1 MQISDYLSYY
11 LRYLIGPLLFL
22 ISLLSLLRVW
32 RILRLQMKISA
43 RPATYFFLLRE
54 SLKDETF
61 SPVRLFHTN
70 LIGSAGS
77 ADMRIRDK
85 GVRRRHAQLY
95 LYDGSWYLE
104 PVSARTLVWLNGKPV
119 EKKTEIVNNDV
130 IGLGTTKLTLV
141 DDRGYLQEEDDSS
154 SLESL
159 TSSTT
164 GQALSTIILLNIF
177 YAVSMGLLIFTLPE
191 VFHPQQEMILILSVI
206 VIIFSNMMFFLFKLS
221 LKQFNADIFLA
232 AKALYLTGFIIQTRF
247 SFWDLRAKVDDLE
260 TAILSRVSGWQQIC
274 FIILAGLTLAF
285 ILSLIVAN
293 TRVLE
298 KLGTAAMIGTTALLL
313 VTLVFGRG
321 QATHGAGL
329 WIYIGSRSIQLTEFA
344 KIGWLI
350 VLASFFKTRP
360 PLKIQIRFAV
370 WAAVNF
376 VLLLMLP
383 DLGSAMILLP
393 VTLIVFTVMTSEYL
407 KTGLILAV
415 GAAAGIIAYQSMPY
429 VQRRIFG
436 WISLW
441 EEVNPQNSQIVY
453 ALQAVGR
460 GGIIGQGLTRGSP
473 RAIPLASEDMVFSIV
488 CEEMGLIA
496 GFAIIILFFVIWLAG
511 IISVIKGRDGF
522 SVSLTLALTTAF
534 FMEAII
540 AIGGTTGLIPLTGIT
555 LPFIA
560 HGGSSLLAKFLM
572 LGLLLGVSA
581 RREKK
586 GYRKV
591 RVKKATV
598 TPELQDDRQASYTS

>member
-1 MQISDYLSYY
+1 MQINDFLSYY
-11 LRYLIGPLLFL
+11 FRYLIGPLLFL
-22 ISLLSLLRVW
+22 AALLLLVRVW
-32 RILRLQMKISA
+32 RILRLQMRISA

-54 SLKDETF
+54 SLKDESF

-70 LIGSAGS
+70 LIGSAGP

-85 GVRRRHAQLY
+85 GVKRRHAQLY

-104 PVSARTLVWLNGKPV
+104 PVSSRALLWVNGKQI

-141 DDRGYLQEEDDSS
+141 DDRKYLQEDNDSL
-154 SLESL
+154 SLENL
-159 TSSTT
+159 TSST
-164 GQALSTIILLNIF
+164 GSQALSTIVLLHIF
-177 YAVSMGLLIFTLPE
+177 YAVCMGLLIYTLPE
-191 VFHPQQEMILILSVI
+191 AFIPYREKILIFSVI
-206 VIIFSNMMFFLFKLS
+206 VIAFSDMAYALFKLA
-221 LKQFNADIFLA
+221 LKQFNVDIFLA
-232 AKALYLTGFIIQTRF
+232 AMALYLTGFIIQTRF
-247 SFWDLRAKVDDLE
+247 SFWDFRARGDDLE
-260 TAILSRVSGWQQIC
+260 SAIQARISDWQLIC
-274 FIILAGLTLAF
+274 FIILLGLAAAF
-285 ILSLIVAN
+285 FLSLIAAN
-293 TRVLE
+293 TRLLE
-298 KLGTAAMIGTTALLL
+298 KLGTVAMIGTTLLL
-313 VTLVFGRG
+313 MATLVLGKG

-344 KIGWLI
+344 KVGWLI

-360 PLKIQIRFAV
+360 PLKTQIIFAV
-370 WAAVNF
+370 WAAINF

-407 KTGLILAV
+407 FTGLILVA
-415 GAAAGIIAYQSMPY
+415 GAGASVVAYQSMPY
-429 VQRRIFG
+429 VQRRIYG

-441 EEVNPQNSQIVY
+441 EEVNAQNSQIVY
-453 ALQAVGR
+453 ALQAVSR
-460 GGIIGQGLTRGSP
+460 GGTIGQGLTRGSP

-511 IISVIKGRDGF
+511 ITSVIKGRDGF

-534 FMEAII
+534 FVEAII

-560 HGGSSLLAKFLM
+560 HGGSSMLAKFLM

-591 RVKKATV
+591 REKKSASSL
-598 TPELQDDRQASYTS
+598 EAQEDRLT

>member
-1 MQISDYLSYY
+1 MQINDFLSYY
-11 LRYLIGPLLFL
+11 FRYLIGPLLFL
-22 ISLLSLLRVW
+22 AALLLLVRVW
-32 RILRLQMKISA
+32 RILRLQMRISA

-54 SLKDETF
+54 SLKDESF

-70 LIGSAGS
+70 LIGSAGP

-85 GVRRRHAQLY
+85 GVKRRHAQLY

-104 PVSARTLVWLNGKPV
+104 PVSSRALLWVNGKQI

-141 DDRGYLQEEDDSS
+141 DDRKYLQEDNDSL
-154 SLESL
+154 SLENL
-159 TSSTT
+159 TSST
-164 GQALSTIILLNIF
+164 GSQALSTIVLLHIF
-177 YAVSMGLLIFTLPE
+177 YAVCMGLLIYTLPE
-191 VFHPQQEMILILSVI
+191 AFIPNREKILIFSVI
-206 VIIFSNMMFFLFKLS
+206 VIAFSDMAYALFKLA
-221 LKQFNADIFLA
+221 LKQFNVDIFLA
-232 AKALYLTGFIIQTRF
+232 AMALYLTGFIIQTRF
-247 SFWDLRAKVDDLE
+247 SFWDFRARGDDLE
-260 TAILSRVSGWQQIC
+260 SAIQARISDWQLIC
-274 FIILAGLTLAF
+274 FIILLGLAAAF
-285 ILSLIVAN
+285 FLSLIAAN
-293 TRVLE
+293 TRLLE
-298 KLGTAAMIGTTALLL
+298 KLGTVAMIGTTLLL
-313 VTLVFGRG
+313 MATLVLGKG

-344 KIGWLI
+344 KVGWLI

-360 PLKIQIRFAV
+360 PLKTQIIFAV
-370 WAAVNF
+370 WAAINF

-407 KTGLILAV
+407 FTGLILVA
-415 GAAAGIIAYQSMPY
+415 GAGASVVAYQSMPY
-429 VQRRIFG
+429 VQRRIYG

-441 EEVNPQNSQIVY
+441 EEVNAQNSQIVY
-453 ALQAVGR
+453 ALQAVSR
-460 GGIIGQGLTRGSP
+460 GGTIGQGLTRGSP

-511 IISVIKGRDGF
+511 ITSVIKGRDGF

-534 FMEAII
+534 FVEAII

-560 HGGSSLLAKFLM
+560 HGGSSMLAKFLM

-591 RVKKATV
+591 REKKSASSL
-598 TPELQDDRQASYTS
+598 EAQEDRLT

>member
-1 MQISDYLSYY
+1 MQINDFLSYY
-11 LRYLIGPLLFL
+11 FRYLIGPLLFL
-22 ISLLSLLRVW
+22 AALLLLVRVW
-32 RILRLQMKISA
+32 RILRLQMRISA

-54 SLKDETF
+54 SLKDESF

-70 LIGSAGS
+70 LIGSAGP

-85 GVRRRHAQLY
+85 GVKRRHAQLY

-104 PVSARTLVWLNGKPV
+104 PVSSRALLWVNGKQI

-141 DDRGYLQEEDDSS
+141 DDRKYLQEDNDSL
-154 SLESL
+154 SLENL
-159 TSSTT
+159 TSST
-164 GQALSTIILLNIF
+164 GSQALSTIVLLHIF
-177 YAVSMGLLIFTLPE
+177 YAVCMGLLIYTLPE
-191 VFHPQQEMILILSVI
+191 AFIPYREKILIFSVI
-206 VIIFSNMMFFLFKLS
+206 VIAFSDMAYALFKLA
-221 LKQFNADIFLA
+221 LQQFNVDIFLA
-232 AKALYLTGFIIQTRF
+232 AMALYLTGFIIQTRF
-247 SFWDLRAKVDDLE
+247 SFWDFRARGDDLE
-260 TAILSRVSGWQQIC
+260 SAIQARISDWQLIC
-274 FIILAGLTLAF
+274 FIILLGLAAAF
-285 ILSLIVAN
+285 FLSLIAAN
-293 TRVLE
+293 TRLLE
-298 KLGTAAMIGTTALLL
+298 KLGTVAMIGTTLLL
-313 VTLVFGRG
+313 MATLVLGKG

-344 KIGWLI
+344 KVGWLI
-350 VLASFFKTRP
+350 VLASFIKTRP
-360 PLKIQIRFAV
+360 PLITQIIFAV
-370 WAAVNF
+370 WAAINF

-407 KTGLILAV
+407 FTGLILVA
-415 GAAAGIIAYQSMPY
+415 GAGASVVAYQSMPY
-429 VQRRIFG
+429 VQRRIYG

-441 EEVNPQNSQIVY
+441 EEVNAQNSQIVY
-453 ALQAVGR
+453 ALQAVSR
-460 GGIIGQGLTRGSP
+460 GGTIGQGLTRGSP

-511 IISVIKGRDGF
+511 ITSVIKGRDGF

-534 FMEAII
+534 FVEAII

-560 HGGSSLLAKFLM
+560 HGGSSMLAKFLM

-591 RVKKATV
+591 REKKSASSL
-598 TPELQDDRQASYTS
+598 EAQEDRLT

>member
-1 MQISDYLSYY
+1 MQINDFLSYY
-11 LRYLIGPLLFL
+11 FRYLIGPLLFL
-22 ISLLSLLRVW
+22 AALLLLVRVW
-32 RILRLQMKISA
+32 RILRLQMRISA

-54 SLKDETF
+54 SLKDESF

-70 LIGSAGS
+70 LIGSAGP

-85 GVRRRHAQLY
+85 GVKRRHAQLY

-104 PVSARTLVWLNGKPV
+104 PVSSRALLWVNGKQI

-141 DDRGYLQEEDDSS
+141 DDRKYLQEDNDSL
-154 SLESL
+154 SLENL
-159 TSSTT
+159 TSST
-164 GQALSTIILLNIF
+164 GSQALSTIVLLHIF
-177 YAVSMGLLIFTLPE
+177 YAVCMGLLIYTLPE
-191 VFHPQQEMILILSVI
+191 AFIPYREKILIFSVI
-206 VIIFSNMMFFLFKLS
+206 VIAFSDMAYALFKLA
-221 LKQFNADIFLA
+221 LKQFNVDIFLA
-232 AKALYLTGFIIQTRF
+232 AMALYLTGFIIQTRF
-247 SFWDLRAKVDDLE
+247 SFWDFRARGDDLE
-260 TAILSRVSGWQQIC
+260 SAIQARISDWQLIC
-274 FIILAGLTLAF
+274 FIILLGLAAAF
-285 ILSLIVAN
+285 FLSLIAAN
-293 TRVLE
+293 TRLLE
-298 KLGTAAMIGTTALLL
+298 KLGTVAMIGTTLLL
-313 VTLVFGRG
+313 MATLVLGKG

-344 KIGWLI
+344 KVGWLI

-360 PLKIQIRFAV
+360 PLKTQIIFAV
-370 WAAVNF
+370 WAAINF

-407 KTGLILAV
+407 FTGLILVA
-415 GAAAGIIAYQSMPY
+415 GAGASVVAYQSMPY
-429 VQRRIFG
+429 VQRRIYG

-441 EEVNPQNSQIVY
+441 EEVNAQNSQIVY
-453 ALQAVGR
+453 ALQAVSR
-460 GGIIGQGLTRGSP
+460 GGTIGQGLTRGSP

-511 IISVIKGRDGF
+511 ITSVIKGRDGF

-534 FMEAII
+534 FVEAII

-555 LPFIA
+555 LP
-560 HGGSSLLAKFLM
+560 
-572 LGLLLGVSA
+572 
-581 RREKK
+581 
-586 GYRKV
+586 
-591 RVKKATV
+591 
-598 TPELQDDRQASYTS
+598 

>member
-1 MQISDYLSYY
+1 MQINDFLSYY
-11 LRYLIGPLLFL
+11 FRYLIGPLLFL
-22 ISLLSLLRVW
+22 AALLLLVRVW
-32 RILRLQMKISA
+32 RILRLQMRISA

-54 SLKDETF
+54 SLKDESF

-70 LIGSAGS
+70 LIGSAGP

-85 GVRRRHAQLY
+85 GVKRRHAQLY

-104 PVSARTLVWLNGKPV
+104 PVSSRALLWVNGKQI

-141 DDRGYLQEEDDSS
+141 DDRKYLQEDNDSL
-154 SLESL
+154 SLENL
-159 TSSTT
+159 TSST
-164 GQALSTIILLNIF
+164 GSQALSTIVLLHIF
-177 YAVSMGLLIFTLPE
+177 YAVCMGLLIYTLPE
-191 VFHPQQEMILILSVI
+191 AFIPYREKILIFSVI
-206 VIIFSNMMFFLFKLS
+206 VIAFSDMAYALFKLA
-221 LKQFNADIFLA
+221 LKQFNVDIFLA
-232 AKALYLTGFIIQTRF
+232 AMALYLTGFIIQTRF
-247 SFWDLRAKVDDLE
+247 SFWDFRARGDDLE
-260 TAILSRVSGWQQIC
+260 SAIQARISDWQLIC
-274 FIILAGLTLAF
+274 FIILLGLAVAF
-285 ILSLIVAN
+285 FLSLIAVN
-293 TRVLE
+293 TRLLE
-298 KLGTAAMIGTTALLL
+298 KLGTVAMIGTTLLL
-313 VTLVFGRG
+313 MATLVLGKG

-344 KIGWLI
+344 KVGWLI

-360 PLKIQIRFAV
+360 PLKTQIIFAV
-370 WAAVNF
+370 WAAINF

-407 KTGLILAV
+407 FTGLILVA
-415 GAAAGIIAYQSMPY
+415 GAGASVVAYQSMPY
-429 VQRRIFG
+429 VQRRIYG

-441 EEVNPQNSQIVY
+441 EEVNAQNSQIVY
-453 ALQAVGR
+453 ALQAVSR
-460 GGIIGQGLTRGSP
+460 GGTIGQGLTRGSP

-511 IISVIKGRDGF
+511 ITSVIKGRDGF

-534 FMEAII
+534 FVEAII

-560 HGGSSLLAKFLM
+560 HGGSSMLAKFLM

-591 RVKKATV
+591 REKKSASSL
-598 TPELQDDRQASYTS
+598 EAQEDRLT

>member
-1 MQISDYLSYY
+1 MQISDFLSYY
-11 LRYLIGPLLFL
+11 FRYLIGPLLFL
-22 ISLLSLLRVW
+22 IALLLLVRMW

-54 SLKDETF
+54 SLKDESF

-70 LIGSAGS
+70 LIGSSGS

-95 LYDGSWYLE
+95 LYDGSWFLE
-104 PVSARTLVWLNGKPV
+104 PVTTQTLVWVNGKQI
-119 EKKTEIVNNDV
+119 EERTEIVNNDV

-141 DDRGYLQEEDDSS
+141 DDRKYLHEDNDSS
-154 SLESL
+154 SIEYL
-159 TSSTT
+159 TSSTG
-164 GQALSTIILLNIF
+164 GQAFSTLILLHAF
-177 YAVSMGLLIFTLPE
+177 YAICMGLLLYTLPE
-191 VFHPQQEMILILSVI
+191 EFIPHRGMILIYSVI
-206 VIIFSNMMFFLFKLS
+206 VIIFSDLVFALFKIT
-221 LKQFNADIFLA
+221 LKQFNVDIFLA
-232 AKALYLTGFIIQTRF
+232 VMALYLTGFIIQSRF
-247 SFWDLRAKVDDLE
+247 SFWDLRASSENLE
-260 TAILSRVSGWQQIC
+260 SAIQARVSGWQQIC
-274 FIILAGLTLAF
+274 FIILVGLAMAL

-293 TRVLE
+293 TRLLE
-298 KLGTAAMIGTTALLL
+298 KLGTVAMIGTTLLL
-313 VTLVFGRG
+313 LITLIFGRG

-344 KIGWLI
+344 KVGWLI

-360 PLKIQIRFAV
+360 PLKVQIRFAV
-370 WAAVNF
+370 WAGVNF
-376 VLLLMLP
+376 VLLLLLP

-393 VTLIVFTVMTSEYL
+393 VTLIVFTIMTSEYL
-407 KTGLILAV
+407 LTGLVLAV
-415 GAAAGIIAYQSMPY
+415 GAGASLIAYQSMPY

-453 ALQAVGR
+453 ALQAVSR
-460 GGIIGQGLTRGSP
+460 GGAIGQGLTRGSP

-511 IISVIKGRDGF
+511 ITSVVKGRDGF
-522 SVSLTLALTTAF
+522 SASLTLALTTAF

-586 GYRKV
+586 AYRKAP
-591 RVKKATV
+591 VKEA
-598 TPELQDDRQASYTS
+598 EISLDYRDDRQAY

>member
-1 MQISDYLSYY
+1 
-11 LRYLIGPLLFL
+11 
-22 ISLLSLLRVW
+22 
-32 RILRLQMKISA
+32 MKISA

-54 SLKDETF
+54 SLKDESF

-70 LIGSAGS
+70 LIGSSGS

-95 LYDGSWYLE
+95 LYDGSWFLE
-104 PVSARTLVWLNGKPV
+104 PVTTQTLVWVNGKQI
-119 EKKTEIVNNDV
+119 EERTEIVNNDV

-141 DDRGYLQEEDDSS
+141 DDRKYLHEDNDSS
-154 SLESL
+154 SIEYL
-159 TSSTT
+159 TSSTG
-164 GQALSTIILLNIF
+164 GQAFSTLILLHAF
-177 YAVSMGLLIFTLPE
+177 YAICMGLLLYTLPE
-191 VFHPQQEMILILSVI
+191 EFIPHRGMILIYSVI
-206 VIIFSNMMFFLFKLS
+206 VIIFSDLVFALFKIT
-221 LKQFNADIFLA
+221 LKQFNVDIFLA
-232 AKALYLTGFIIQTRF
+232 VMALYLTGFIIQSRF
-247 SFWDLRAKVDDLE
+247 SFWDLRASSENLE
-260 TAILSRVSGWQQIC
+260 SAIQARVSGWQQIC
-274 FIILAGLTLAF
+274 FIILVGLAMAL

-293 TRVLE
+293 TRLLE
-298 KLGTAAMIGTTALLL
+298 KLGTVAMIGTTLLL
-313 VTLVFGRG
+313 LITLIFGRG

-344 KIGWLI
+344 KVGWLI

-360 PLKIQIRFAV
+360 PLKVQIRFAV
-370 WAAVNF
+370 WAGVNF
-376 VLLLMLP
+376 VLLLLLP

-393 VTLIVFTVMTSEYL
+393 VTLIVFTIMTSEYL
-407 KTGLILAV
+407 LTGLVLAV
-415 GAAAGIIAYQSMPY
+415 GAGASLIAYQSMPY

-453 ALQAVGR
+453 ALQAVSR
-460 GGIIGQGLTRGSP
+460 GGAIGQGLTRGSP

-511 IISVIKGRDGF
+511 ITSVVKGRDGF
-522 SVSLTLALTTAF
+522 SASLTLALTTAF

-586 GYRKV
+586 AYRKAP
-591 RVKKATV
+591 VKEA
-598 TPELQDDRQASYTS
+598 EISLDYRDDRQAY

>member
-1 MQISDYLSYY
+1 MQISDFLSYY
-11 LRYLIGPLLFL
+11 FRYLIGPLLFL
-22 ISLLSLLRVW
+22 IALLLLVRVW

-54 SLKDETF
+54 SLKDESF

-70 LIGSAGS
+70 LIGSSGS

-95 LYDGSWYLE
+95 LYDGSWFLE
-104 PVSARTLVWLNGKPV
+104 PVTTQTLVWVNGKQI
-119 EKKTEIVNNDV
+119 EERTEIVNNDV

-141 DDRGYLQEEDDSS
+141 DDRKYLHEDNDSS
-154 SLESL
+154 SIEYL
-159 TSSTT
+159 TSSTG
-164 GQALSTIILLNIF
+164 GQAFSTLILLHAF
-177 YAVSMGLLIFTLPE
+177 YAICMGLLLYTLPE
-191 VFHPQQEMILILSVI
+191 EFIPHRGMILIYSVI
-206 VIIFSNMMFFLFKLS
+206 VIIFSDLVFALFKIT
-221 LKQFNADIFLA
+221 LKQFNVDIFLA
-232 AKALYLTGFIIQTRF
+232 VMALYLTGFIIQSRF
-247 SFWDLRAKVDDLE
+247 SFWDLRASSENLE
-260 TAILSRVSGWQQIC
+260 SAIQARVSGWQQIC
-274 FIILAGLTLAF
+274 FIILVGLAMAL

-293 TRVLE
+293 TRLLE
-298 KLGTAAMIGTTALLL
+298 KLGTVAMIGTTLLL
-313 VTLVFGRG
+313 LITLIFGRG

-344 KIGWLI
+344 KVGWLI

-360 PLKIQIRFAV
+360 PLKVQIRFAV
-370 WAAVNF
+370 WAGVNF
-376 VLLLMLP
+376 VLLLLLP

-393 VTLIVFTVMTSEYL
+393 VTLIVFTIMTSEYL
-407 KTGLILAV
+407 LTGLVLAV
-415 GAAAGIIAYQSMPY
+415 GAGASLIAYQSMPY

-453 ALQAVGR
+453 ALQAVSR
-460 GGIIGQGLTRGSP
+460 GGAIGQGLTRGSP

-511 IISVIKGRDGF
+511 ITSVVKGRDGF
-522 SVSLTLALTTAF
+522 SASLTLALTTAF

-586 GYRKV
+586 AYRKAP
-591 RVKKATV
+591 VKEA
-598 TPELQDDRQASYTS
+598 EISLDYRDDRQAY

>member
-1 MQISDYLSYY
+1 MQINDFLSYY
-11 LRYLIGPLLFL
+11 FRYLIGPLLFL
-22 ISLLSLLRVW
+22 AALLLLVRVW
-32 RILRLQMKISA
+32 RILRLQMRISA

-54 SLKDETF
+54 SLKDESF

-70 LIGSAGS
+70 LIGSAGP

-85 GVRRRHAQLY
+85 GVKRRHAQLY

-104 PVSARTLVWLNGKPV
+104 PVSSRALLWVNGKQI

-141 DDRGYLQEEDDSS
+141 DDRKYLQEDNDSL
-154 SLESL
+154 SLENL
-159 TSSTT
+159 TSST
-164 GQALSTIILLNIF
+164 GSQALSTIVLLHIF
-177 YAVSMGLLIFTLPE
+177 YAVCMGLLIYTLPE
-191 VFHPQQEMILILSVI
+191 AFIPYREKILIFSVI
-206 VIIFSNMMFFLFKLS
+206 VIAFSDMAYALFKLA
-221 LKQFNADIFLA
+221 LKQFNVDIFLA
-232 AKALYLTGFIIQTRF
+232 AMALYLTGFIIQTRF
-247 SFWDLRAKVDDLE
+247 SFWDFRARGDDLE
-260 TAILSRVSGWQQIC
+260 SAIQARISDWQLIC
-274 FIILAGLTLAF
+274 FIILLGLAAAF
-285 ILSLIVAN
+285 FLSLIAAN
-293 TRVLE
+293 TRLLE
-298 KLGTAAMIGTTALLL
+298 KLGTVAMIGTTLLL
-313 VTLVFGRG
+313 MATLVLGKG

-344 KIGWLI
+344 KVGWLI

-360 PLKIQIRFAV
+360 PLKTQIIFAV
-370 WAAVNF
+370 WAAINF

-407 KTGLILAV
+407 FTGLILVA
-415 GAAAGIIAYQSMPY
+415 GAGASVVAYQSMPY
-429 VQRRIFG
+429 VQRRIYG

-441 EEVNPQNSQIVY
+441 EEVNAQNSQIVY
-453 ALQAVGR
+453 ALQAVSR
-460 GGIIGQGLTRGSP
+460 GGTIGQGLTRGWP

-511 IISVIKGRDGF
+511 ITSVIKGRDGF

-534 FMEAII
+534 FVEAII

-560 HGGSSLLAKFLM
+560 HGGSSMLAKFLM

-591 RVKKATV
+591 REKKSASSL
-598 TPELQDDRQASYTS
+598 EAQEDRLT

>member
-1 MQISDYLSYY
+1 MQINDFLSYY
-11 LRYLIGPLLFL
+11 FRYLIGPLLFL
-22 ISLLSLLRVW
+22 AALLLLVRVW
-32 RILRLQMKISA
+32 RILRLQMRISA

-54 SLKDETF
+54 SLKDESF

-70 LIGSAGS
+70 LIGSAGP

-85 GVRRRHAQLY
+85 GVKRRHAQLY

-104 PVSARTLVWLNGKPV
+104 PVSSRALLWVNGKQI

-141 DDRGYLQEEDDSS
+141 DDRKYLQEDNDSL
-154 SLESL
+154 SLENL
-159 TSSTT
+159 TSST
-164 GQALSTIILLNIF
+164 GSQALSTIVLLHIF
-177 YAVSMGLLIFTLPE
+177 YAVCMGLLIYTLPE
-191 VFHPQQEMILILSVI
+191 AFIPNREKILIFSVI
-206 VIIFSNMMFFLFKLS
+206 VIAFSDMAYALFKLA
-221 LKQFNADIFLA
+221 LKQFNVDIFLA
-232 AKALYLTGFIIQTRF
+232 AMALYLTGFIIQTRF
-247 SFWDLRAKVDDLE
+247 SFWDFRARGDDLE
-260 TAILSRVSGWQQIC
+260 SAIQARISDWQLIC
-274 FIILAGLTLAF
+274 FIILLGLAVAF
-285 ILSLIVAN
+285 FLSLIAVN
-293 TRVLE
+293 TRLLE
-298 KLGTAAMIGTTALLL
+298 KLGTVAMIGTTLLL
-313 VTLVFGRG
+313 MATLVLGKG

-344 KIGWLI
+344 KVGWLI

-360 PLKIQIRFAV
+360 PLKTQIIFAV
-370 WAAVNF
+370 WAAINF

-407 KTGLILAV
+407 FTGLILVA
-415 GAAAGIIAYQSMPY
+415 GAGASVVAYQSMPY
-429 VQRRIFG
+429 VQRRIYG

-441 EEVNPQNSQIVY
+441 EEVNAQNSQIVY
-453 ALQAVGR
+453 ALQAVSR
-460 GGIIGQGLTRGSP
+460 GGTIGQGLTRGSP

-511 IISVIKGRDGF
+511 ITSVIKGRDGF

-534 FMEAII
+534 FVEAII

-560 HGGSSLLAKFLM
+560 HGGSSMLAKFLM

-591 RVKKATV
+591 REKKSASSL
-598 TPELQDDRQASYTS
+598 EAQEDRLT